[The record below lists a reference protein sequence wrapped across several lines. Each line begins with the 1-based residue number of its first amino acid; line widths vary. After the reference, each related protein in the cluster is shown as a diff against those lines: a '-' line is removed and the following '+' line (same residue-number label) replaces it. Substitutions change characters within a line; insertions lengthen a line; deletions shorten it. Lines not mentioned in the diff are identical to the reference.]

1 MIQLADMRADPG
13 LVPSKQTRWHRRP
26 EPAVVRRSRR
36 CNARRLF
43 LFGERSLLFRRTK
56 RPINFAHP
64 LLKIVGQLIEP
75 SRHRAVGGLIRNAT
89 ASDELT
95 LNSDKVVQNV
105 HVGGLPFKQAGAQ
118 HSQSPIIAEAGAVI
132 VATVDPVGRGKQFN
146 SERTTASNNRLERVA
161 SIQPLSRVQ
170 FKFRSFPISP
180 R

>member
-1 MIQLADMRADPG
+1 MIQPADVCADPG
-13 LVPSKQTRWHRRP
+13 LVPPKQTRWHRRP

-56 RPINFAHP
+56 RPINFAP
-64 LLKIVGQLIEP
+64 
-75 SRHRAVGGLIRNAT
+75 RHRAVGGLIRNAT

-132 VATVDPVGRGKQFN
+132 VATVDPVGRGKRFN